1 MARASSAPSVSL
13 EPTPMNTPA
22 RRIRILGS
30 ASMTVVAATA
40 VVAGFWTPHV
50 RAAGAHVGRGVP
62 GSHAHG
68 DAPASDVVGRPGN
81 ASRASRTIAID
92 MNDAMRFVPASVEVK
107 AGETVRFVVTN
118 SGRLPH
124 ELVLGKESELKA
136 HDDAMRR
143 NPAMAHEEPN
153 MVTLAPGRKGELVW
167 QFGSVGRVDFAC
179 LQPGHYGAGM
189 KGLVK
194 VVGTSVA
201 PR

>member
-1 MARASSAPSVSL
+1 MTAVS
-13 EPTPMNTPA
+13 
-22 RRIRILGS
+22 RRIRPLRPLRPAAMALIG
-30 ASMTVVAATA
+30 VAVLVGGTW
-40 VVAGFWTPHV
+40 VPRVQ
-50 RAAGAHVGRGVP
+50 AAGVHGG
-62 GSHAHG
+62 GHAHRG
-68 DAPASDVVGRPGN
+68 THASDDVGRPGS
-81 ASRASRTIAID
+81 ASRVSRTIAID

-118 SGRLPH
+118 SGLLPH

-167 QFGSVGRVDFAC
+167 QFGASGRVDFAC